1 MKYWNTW
8 HCLSSPAIW
17 SVIYAFEVFIF
28 LSHFIILF
36 LTHTSICSLPFPWL
50 LSALIFGPV
59 KVSSSGMACSIV
71 ILFLMLLF
79 VIISIAIFKWKMN
92 IGLALVMFVLY
103 FAFVAMSLLLE
114 YRIVD
119 CEVIM
124 EYVGFHWWS
133 YSRCLFRRTWFFL
146 KSPSYSRIYFGLQG
160 NIDLL
165 TRYTFIWCKQISSQ
179 SREKGAE
186 FVLINRCDKT
196 EQKRSL
202 ILLMYLRYSN
212 STCNNAC
219 FFTQYFIIDDV
230 RS

>member
-1 MKYWNTW
+1 MT
-8 HCLSSPAIW
+8 CLLSPAIL
-17 SVIYAFEVFIF
+17 SVIYSFEVFRFCLI
-28 LSHFIILF
+28 LSFYF
-36 LTHTSICSLPFPWL
+36 FTHTSICSLPFPWL

-59 KVSSSGMACSIV
+59 KVSSTGMACSIV

-133 YSRCLFRRTWFFL
+133 YSRWLFRRTWLFL
-146 KSPSYSRIYFGLQG
+146 KSPSYSRIYFGL
-160 NIDLL
+160 
-165 TRYTFIWCKQISSQ
+165 
-179 SREKGAE
+179 
-186 FVLINRCDKT
+186 
-196 EQKRSL
+196 
-202 ILLMYLRYSN
+202 
-212 STCNNAC
+212 
-219 FFTQYFIIDDV
+219 
-230 RS
+230 